1 MEVNNMKIA
10 AIVGSI
16 RKESYN
22 LQLAKHVQKRFKDQ
36 LDIEILDLAPLPIF
50 NQDIELDPP
59 QEVIDFKQ
67 KVKEADAVLWVTPE
81 YNATIPGV
89 LGNAIDWLSRVDKV
103 MNGKP
108 SIIMGS
114 SMGILGSVKAQMHL
128 RDILFAPGLNSPVLG
143 GNEVY
148 VGVAHEK
155 FDAEGNL
162 ADQGTIK
169 FIDSVMANFQEWAKP
184 YVKQYA

>member
-1 MEVNNMKIA
+1 MKVA

-22 LQLAKHVQKRFKDQ
+22 LKLAKHVQKRYADQ
-36 LDIEILDLAPLPIF
+36 FEVEILDLAPLPMY
-50 NQDIELDPP
+50 NQDMELSAP
-59 QEVIDFKQ
+59 QEVLDFKA

-81 YNATIPGV
+81 YNGSIPGV

-114 SMGILGSVKAQMHL
+114 SMGVLGSVKAQMHL
-128 RDILFAPGLNSPVLG
+128 RDILFAIGLNSPVLG

-148 VGVAHEK
+148 VGAVHEK
-155 FDAEGNL
+155 FDEEGNL
-162 ADQGTIK
+162 TDESTVA
-169 FIDSVMANFQEWAKP
+169 FIDGVIANFQEWMKRF
-184 YVKQYA
+184 V

>member
-1 MEVNNMKIA
+1 MKVA

-16 RKESYN
+16 RKDSYN
-22 LQLAKHVQKRFKDQ
+22 LQLAKHIQKYYAEQFEV
-36 LDIEILDLAPLPIF
+36 EILDLAPLPMY
-50 NQDIELDPP
+50 NQDIELDAP
-59 QEVIDFKQ
+59 QEVLDFKA
-67 KVKEADAVLWVTPE
+67 KVKEADSVLWVTPE
-81 YNATIPGV
+81 YNSSIPGV

-128 RDILFAPGLNSPVLG
+128 RDILFATGLNSPVFS

-148 VGVAHEK
+148 VGAVHDK
-155 FDAEGNL
+155 FDTEGNL
-162 ADQGTIK
+162 KDESTIAFLDGVIEK
-169 FIDSVMANFQEWAKP
+169 FQEWM
-184 YVKQYA
+184 KQYV

>member
-1 MEVNNMKIA
+1 MKVV

-16 RKESYN
+16 RKNSYN
-22 LQLAKHVQKRFKDQ
+22 LQLAKHIQKRYAEK
-36 LDIEILDLAPLPIF
+36 LEVEILDLAPLPMY
-50 NQDIELDPP
+50 NQDIELDAP
-59 QEVIDFKQ
+59 QEVLDFKA

-81 YNATIPGV
+81 YNSSIPGV

-103 MNGKP
+103 MNNKP

-128 RDILFAPGLNSPVLG
+128 RDILFAMGLNSPVLG

-148 VGVAHEK
+148 VGAVHEK

-162 ADQGTIK
+162 TDESTISFLDK
-169 FIDSVMANFQEWAKP
+169 VIENFQNWMEQ
-184 YVKQYA
+184 YV

>member
-1 MEVNNMKIA
+1 MKVV

-16 RKESYN
+16 RKDSYN
-22 LQLAKHVQKRFKDQ
+22 LKLAKHVQNRYADQ
-36 LDIEILDLAPLPIF
+36 FELEILDLAPLPVY
-50 NQDIELDPP
+50 NQDIELEAP
-59 QEVIDFKQ
+59 QVVLDFKA

-108 SIIMGS
+108 SIVMGT
-114 SMGILGSVKAQMHL
+114 SMGTLGSVKAQMHL
-128 RDILFAPGLNSPVLG
+128 RDILFASGLNSPVLG

-148 VGVAHEK
+148 VGTVHEK

-162 ADQGTIK
+162 TDEATIA
-169 FIDSVMANFQEWAKP
+169 FIDSVIANFQEWMKR
-184 YVKQYA
+184 YV

>member
-1 MEVNNMKIA
+1 MKVV

-16 RKESYN
+16 RKDSYN
-22 LQLAKHVQKRFKDQ
+22 LKLAKHVQNRYADQ
-36 LDIEILDLAPLPIF
+36 FEVEILDLAPLPMY
-50 NQDIELDPP
+50 NQDIELEAP
-59 QEVIDFKQ
+59 QVVLDFKA

-108 SIIMGS
+108 SIVMGT

-128 RDILFAPGLNSPVLG
+128 ARHPIC
-143 GNEVY
+143 EW
-148 VGVAHEK
+148 
-155 FDAEGNL
+155 
-162 ADQGTIK
+162 IK
-169 FIDSVMANFQEWAKP
+169 FTSSWWK
-184 YVKQYA
+184 